1 MSQTVI
7 DYVLSR
13 LKQLGIK
20 DVFGVPGDYSFGISD
35 AICTDPEVRWIGC
48 SNELNAAFAADG
60 YARING
66 FAALATTFGVGELIA
81 LGGVAGSYSEH
92 LPVFH
97 LVGMP
102 NLRTQREHRIVHH
115 TLGNGE
121 FDLFMKM
128 TQPAVCA
135 SAILTPENTAAEME
149 RLVTAAITHRRPV
162 YLAIP
167 ADYANAP
174 LAGEPAIVTPTPVP
188 ASDPATLAAA
198 VDAMAEK
205 LAQAK
210 TAAILA
216 GYLITRLGCS
226 AAAQALVEATGLPF
240 ATMLMDKTVLD
251 ETHPQYIGM
260 YDGRL
265 MNPEI
270 REFIEGC
277 DCVLNLGALWSDL
290 NTGAYT
296 ANLNPARVIEIRHH
310 SVRVG
315 HAFFS
320 HIEMPDALAALAR
333 QVSRKRVPAPQVH
346 GLGEPVGAPND
357 RITPDYLYPRWEK
370 FFRPGDLVV
379 AETGTVSFGLGFARM
394 PRGSTFLNQTLWA
407 SMGWATPAAFGAA
420 LASPQRRT
428 LLITGEGSHQ
438 FTIQELSQICRYG
451 LKPIIF
457 CLNNQGYTI
466 ERLLCKDPLSCYNEI
481 AQWNYQQFPG
491 VFGCTDWFTTRVTTN
506 AELDAAMAQ
515 AETCGTGA
523 YLEVMTDKMAASP
536 LALKLHEAIQTLY
549 GSK

>member
-1 MSQTVI
+1 M
-7 DYVLSR
+7 
-13 LKQLGIK
+13 
-20 DVFGVPGDYSFGISD
+20 
-35 AICTDPEVRWIGC
+35 
-48 SNELNAAFAADG
+48 
-60 YARING
+60 
-66 FAALATTFGVGELIA
+66 
-81 LGGVAGSYSEH
+81 
-92 LPVFH
+92 
-97 LVGMP
+97 
-102 NLRTQREHRIVHH
+102 
-115 TLGNGE
+115 
-121 FDLFMKM
+121 
-128 TQPAVCA
+128 
-135 SAILTPENTAAEME
+135 
-149 RLVTAAITHRRPV
+149 
-162 YLAIP
+162 
-167 ADYANAP
+167 
-174 LAGEPAIVTPTPVP
+174 TPTPAP
-188 ASDPATLAAA
+188 ASDPATLAEA
-198 VDAMAEK
+198 VNAMAEK

-226 AAAQALVEATGLPF
+226 AAALALVEATGLPF
-240 ATMLMDKTVLD
+240 ATMLMDKTALD

-296 ANLNPARVIEIRHH
+296 ANLDPARVIEIRHH
-310 SVRVG
+310 YVRVG
-315 HAFFS
+315 HAFFP
-320 HIEMPDALAALAR
+320 HVEMPDALAALAR
-333 QVSRKRVPAPQVH
+333 KVSQKQRAGPQ
-346 GLGEPVGAPND
+346 GPRAGRAQGSPGD
-357 RITPDYLYPRWEK
+357 QITPDYLYPRWEK
-370 FFRPGDLVV
+370 FFQPGDLVV

-394 PRGSTFLNQTLWA
+394 PPGSTFLNQTLWA
-407 SMGWATPAAFGAA
+407 SMGWGTPAAFGAA
-420 LASPQRRT
+420 LAAPQRRT

-438 FTIQELSQICRYG
+438 FTVQELGQICRYG

-523 YLEVMTDKMAASP
+523 YIEVMTDKMAASP

-549 GSK
+549 GDK